1 MPQHQYAPVSIHSR
15 DIISHMFSSQYT
27 IKPPYTQMVAGLK
40 RKFQAFFYS
49 PIDQWLGHLAL
60 NQKIEVR
67 ILVGLM
73 NKEEDIYKSI
83 YDFIKE
89 WGPEMAASELSA
101 IVHMADKLSKEEIV
115 LRCVAIRNALWD
127 LEE

>member
-1 MPQHQYAPVSIHSR
+1 M
-15 DIISHMFSSQYT
+15 
-27 IKPPYTQMVAGLK
+27 
-40 RKFQAFFYS
+40 
-49 PIDQWLGHLAL
+49 AL

-101 IVHMADKLSKEEIV
+101 IVHMSDKLSKEEIV

>member
-1 MPQHQYAPVSIHSR
+1 
-15 DIISHMFSSQYT
+15 
-27 IKPPYTQMVAGLK
+27 MVKGLK
-40 RKFQAFFYS
+40 RGFQAFFYS
-49 PIDQWLGHLAL
+49 PIDQRSGHLAL

-73 NKEEDIYKSI
+73 DKEEDIYKSI
-83 YDFIKE
+83 YEFIKE
-89 WGPEMAASELSA
+89 WGPDMVASELSA

-127 LEE
+127 IEK